1 MNDKLGVVAAM
12 EPYVGR
18 YFSSQYV
25 RSKILGQT
33 DSEILEI
40 DKQIKKEIKDG
51 IIPDPSLAMNPMMG
65 MPNGQP
71 SSNNFGN
78 IPQEGGLTDAQTGV
92 ELGSQGEI

>member
-1 MNDKLGVVAAM
+1 
-12 EPYVGR
+12 
-18 YFSSQYV
+18 
-25 RSKILGQT
+25 
-33 DSEILEI
+33 
-40 DKQIKKEIKDG
+40 
-51 IIPDPSLAMNPMMG
+51 MG